1 MTDGTTNALIAHAAR
16 FAVIE
21 HYAITQTEIISV
33 DLTEFEMN
41 RPTYH
46 KSDYLHSIQ
55 ETL

>member
-21 HYAITQTEIISV
+21 YYAITQTEIISV

-41 RPTYH
+41 RPIYH
-46 KSDYLHSIQ
+46 KSDYLHSSQ